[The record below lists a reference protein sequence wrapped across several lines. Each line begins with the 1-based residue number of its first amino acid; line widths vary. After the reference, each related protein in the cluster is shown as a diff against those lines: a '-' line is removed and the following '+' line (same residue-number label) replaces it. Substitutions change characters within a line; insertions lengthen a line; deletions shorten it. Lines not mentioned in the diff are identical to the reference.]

1 MQGLF
6 VQNVLVM
13 RHGDRIDDSE
23 PLWALQAA
31 RPWDPPL
38 AKDGEIRAWATGR
51 RLRPRNLGFRLHRV
65 LVSPFLRCLQTAAA
79 VVSALCAKCE
89 EEASLMAQETGAGVP
104 IDRSAVKV
112 SIEYGLSE
120 VMSSRAI
127 NVDRV
132 PQDGK
137 WFPDISE
144 LESFLPA
151 GTVDHS
157 SERMCHQTL
166 PPWEEELGKA
176 RMRYKKVITAIADK
190 YPNENI
196 LLITHGE
203 GVGTSIASFMVGYEA
218 WEVDFCAF
226 SHLQRKIHFTDST
239 GLCAEPFKVLD
250 EEVGQ
255 NGIQIYSVQ
264 EEMSSA

>member
-157 SERMCHQTL
+157 SERMCHQGKELVRALPRLWWDMKPGKSTFAPSLTCRGRYTL
-166 PPWEEELGKA
+166 QIQQGCVRSHSRCW
-176 RMRYKKVITAIADK
+176 MRRWVKMASRFTLFRKKCH
-190 YPNENI
+190 
-196 LLITHGE
+196 LLKNR
-203 GVGTSIASFMVGYEA
+203 SNS
-218 WEVDFCAF
+218 
-226 SHLQRKIHFTDST
+226 
-239 GLCAEPFKVLD
+239 
-250 EEVGQ
+250 
-255 NGIQIYSVQ
+255 
-264 EEMSSA
+264 